1 MDEIKCLSCGET
13 LNIPQVINTS
23 KYDGQL
29 VCQKCS
35 ALLHV
40 KLVKDK
46 LEKYDKV
53 KEGSHEPIT
62 HMVFVLPDGTK
73 VVPGRLRITEGE
85 NGEES

>member
-1 MDEIKCLSCGET
+1 MVEIKCLLCGEP

-23 KYDGQL
+23 KYDGHL

-46 LEKYDKV
+46 LEKYDIV
-53 KEGSHEPIT
+53 KEGIHEPISSS
-62 HMVFVLPDGTK
+62 VFVLPDGTK
-73 VVPGRLRITEGE
+73 VSPKELASGK
-85 NGEES
+85 ES